1 MEKGYSFNK
10 TEKLKRNW
18 LVQIMLKRPQH
29 QLSYFGMLTD
39 DSLENRKGTLQ
50 HFIIDMESRG
60 VNVLPYNSING
71 YTKNDRYS
79 YTNDF
84 LKLYKENGS
93 NDEIIFADPNTGFYS
108 TDVSTVKESKH
119 IDMEMIKMLIDG
131 ISDNST
137 VFCFQYNQNDT
148 YTRGIEK
155 GIEAYI
161 VDNNLDIKFTLY
173 DDFISAVPQ
182 LKFYEF
188 KKMTS
193 K

>member
-10 TEKLKRNW
+10 TEKVKRNW

-39 DSLENRKGTLQ
+39 DSLENRKSTLQ
-50 HFIIDMESRG
+50 HFITDMESRG
-60 VNVLPYNSING
+60 VDALPYNSINL
-71 YTKNDRYS
+71 YTKKGRYS

-119 IDMEMIKMLIDG
+119 IDMEMIKMLLDG
-131 ISDNST
+131 ISDNSIIY
-137 VFCFQYNQNDT
+137 CFQYNQNNT
-148 YTRGIEK
+148 YTRGIEE

-161 VDNNLDIKFTLY
+161 VDNNLNIKFTIC